1 MCVSVKKI
9 DNEIWWEQPLLT
21 AACLKSYW
29 SPMLRFTVWRV
40 VVVSRLCRTFWTECC
55 VVEVNTLWNKHNA
68 SWEILFIRR
77 YEKCYTLYVYKY
89 IKQIRHSQQACL
101 FVYVLAYAD
110 RTKKKNCVEI
120 LWVYYLIVLN
130 CIERCCRCVL
140 LVHKLTYTC
149 IACTTH
155 NKHTYTLYNCTHS
168 QSAMNMCW
176 RGRDILC
183 TMYVQQQRHKYDQ
196 Q

>member
-1 MCVSVKKI
+1 MNNKNTKLKTTTERMCVSVKKI

-110 RTKKKNCVEI
+110 RTKKRIVSR
-120 LWVYYLIVLN
+120 YYEYTIWLYWIALN
-130 CIERCCRCVL
+130 DVVDVCCW
-140 LVHKLTYTC
+140 
-149 IACTTH
+149 CTNLHTH
-155 NKHTYTLYNCTHS
+155 
-168 QSAMNMCW
+168 
-176 RGRDILC
+176 
-183 TMYVQQQRHKYDQ
+183 V
-196 Q
+196 